1 MPARRSKRTGIVI
14 KIRKVVHLK
23 KKSDLSRL
31 MDYAGS
37 YRYFTYASWVLA
49 AASALLALVPFL
61 YIWRIIR
68 DVLEVAPNYGE
79 AVNIPHYGWM
89 AVLFAIVSYLV
100 YICALLCSH
109 LSAFRVATNLRLET
123 AEHLAKLPLGFT
135 ETFGSGKLRKI
146 IQEST
151 GAAETYLAHQLPD
164 KYSAIA
170 TPVGLLVLLFVFD
183 WRLGL
188 LSLVPVFLG
197 FGIMT
202 TMTGKR
208 MEEKMRQYGNA
219 LAAMSNE
226 AVEYVRGIP
235 VVKTF
240 GQSVFSFKK
249 FKATIDEY
257 EKWVVAYTKE
267 LRMPM
272 LFYTAAVNGVFAFLI
287 AGGLL
292 MTKNGVTPEFLL
304 NLLFYIIITPVI
316 SLTLTKIMYMSEN
329 QLIVAD
335 ALNRID
341 SVLNAA
347 PVSLSDAP
355 QHPKD
360 GSVELKDV
368 VFSYDGTTDVIN
380 GVSLRI
386 PSGSTVAL
394 VGPSGG
400 GKSTL
405 ASLMCR
411 FFDVKSGSILV
422 GGANVRDIPKE
433 ELMNTVSFVFQNSR
447 LLKGTL
453 LDNVKLGKPNATE
466 EEVLGALK
474 AAQCMDIVEKF
485 PDGLHTVIGTKG
497 IYLSGGEQQRIA
509 IARAFLKN
517 APILILDEATAF
529 ADPDNEA
536 KVQAAFAEL
545 AKGRTVIMIAH
556 RLSTVANTDCIYV
569 VENGRIAESGTRDA
583 LCAKNGIFAK
593 MWQDYGSSVQWK
605 VTKEG

>member
-31 MDYAGS
+31 MDYAGN

-109 LSAFRVATNLRLET
+109 MSAFRVATNLRLEM

-267 LRMPM
+267 LRIPM

-341 SVLNAA
+341 SVLKAA
-347 PVSLSDAP
+347 PVSIPDAP

-411 FFDVKSGSILV
+411 FFDVKRGSILV
-422 GGANVRDIPKE
+422 GGTDVRDIPKE

-453 LDNVKLGKPNATE
+453 LDNVKLGKPDATE
-466 EEVLGALK
+466 EEVLAALK

-497 IYLSGGEQQRIA
+497 VYLSGGEQQRIA

-556 RLSTVANTDCIYV
+556 RLSTVANADCIYV

-593 MWQDYGSSVQWK
+593 MWRDYGSSVQWK